1 MTSVRAEAAEILRLI
16 DASRNVLAIS
26 HKDADGDTLGSAL
39 AMCDVLRARGKNPS
53 MRVPPP
59 VPELYS
65 FLPGYEIIN
74 QEEGDPADLIL
85 VMDASNLD
93 RLSDTLG
100 EPAPGT
106 PIVNIDHHVSNTMF
120 GAVNLVVP
128 EASSTAEVT
137 YNLFKEWGVE
147 ISAAAATNL
156 YCGVLTDTG
165 SFRHENTTYNALA
178 IAAELVAQG
187 ADPAE
192 VAMRVYKN
200 KKLSS
205 IKLQALVMA
214 TVGFDCDDRLVHA
227 FVSQALLQKS
237 GALMEEADGII
248 DVLNSVD
255 GLELALFFKEI
266 EPNRLTKVSIR
277 SRGRANANLLASKF
291 GGGGHERA
299 AGAELDVPLAET
311 MESVLAEARRMI
323 SDPTG

>member
-1 MTSVRAEAAEILRLI
+1 MKAEAAEILRLI
-16 DASRNVLAIS
+16 DASHHVLAVS

-39 AMCDVLRARGKNPS
+39 AMCDILRARGKNVA

-65 FLPGYEIIN
+65 FLPGFEIIN
-74 QEEGDPADLIL
+74 QEEGKPPDLIL

-93 RLSDTLG
+93 RVSDTLG
-100 EPAPGT
+100 QLAEGT

-120 GAVNLVVP
+120 GGVNLVVP

-137 YNLFKEWGVE
+137 FNLFREWGIE
-147 ISAAAATNL
+147 ISPAAATNL
-156 YCGVLTDTG
+156 YCGLLTDTG
-165 SFRHENTTYNALA
+165 SFRHENTSYNALS
-178 IAAELVAQG
+178 IAAELVALG
-187 ADPAE
+187 ADPAD

-214 TVGFDCDDRLVHA
+214 TVGFDCDDRLVYA
-227 FVSQALLQKS
+227 FVSQALLEKS
-237 GALMEEADGII
+237 GALMEEADGMI
-248 DVLNSVD
+248 DMLNSVD

-277 SRGRANANLLASKF
+277 SRGQANANVLGGKF

-299 AGAELDVPLAET
+299 AGVEVDMPLAEA
-311 MESVLAEARRMI
+311 MESILAEARRMI
-323 SDPTG
+323 SDSTG

>member
-1 MTSVRAEAAEILRLI
+1 MTSMKTEAAEITRLLGNSK
-16 DASRNVLAIS
+16 DVLVIS

-39 AMCDVLRARGKNPS
+39 AMCDTLRSTGKTVAV
-53 MRVPPP
+53 RVPPP

-65 FLPGYEIIN
+65 FLPGFEIIN
-74 QEEGDPADLIL
+74 RQEGNPPDLIL
-85 VMDASNLD
+85 VMDASNLE
-93 RLSDTLG
+93 RLSDALG
-100 EPAPGT
+100 RPAEGT

-120 GAVNLVVP
+120 GGVNLVIP

-137 YNLFKEWGVE
+137 FNLFREWGVE
-147 ISAAAATNL
+147 ISPAAATNL

-165 SFRHENTTYNALA
+165 GFRHENTTYTALS
-178 IAAELVAQG
+178 IAAELVALG
-187 ADPAE
+187 ADPAD

-227 FVSQALLQKS
+227 YVSQALLEKS
-237 GALMEEADGII
+237 GALVEEADGMI
-248 DVLNSVD
+248 DMLNSVD

-266 EPNRLTKVSIR
+266 EPNRLTRVSIR
-277 SRGRANANLLASKF
+277 SRGQANANVLASKF

-299 AGAELDVPLAET
+299 AGVEVDLPLAEA
-311 MESVLAEARRMI
+311 MESILAEARRMI
-323 SDPTG
+323 SDSTG